1 MTGAIDFVNNSS
13 ANAVIASIQDV
24 LSDGTAGAVTCP
36 FTFPYTLAPGF
47 ITGCTYTASGTGALP
62 ASNTA
67 TIYLADGSVGG
78 TDTAVVTNSGSSET
92 DECVNVVD
100 DKAGDLGTVCAGEG
114 PKTFQYTMPVGPY
127 EVCGMYK
134 FTNIASFTTNDSGTT
149 GSASW
154 TVDINVPCAG
164 GCSLTPGYWKTH
176 SEFGPAPYD
185 NTWAQLPNGA
195 STPFYLSGKTYYR
208 VLWTPPQGN
217 AYYILAHAFIAAK
230 LNGLNGANT
239 SVITGALAWSETFFN
254 TYTPSSTLSKSL
266 RGLAL
271 TYATQLD
278 MYNNGYIGPGHCS
291 E

>member
-1 MTGAIDFVNNSS
+1 M
-13 ANAVIASIQDV
+13 
-24 LSDGTAGAVTCP
+24 
-36 FTFPYTLAPGF
+36 
-47 ITGCTYTASGTGALP
+47 
-62 ASNTA
+62 
-67 TIYLADGSVGG
+67 
-78 TDTAVVTNSGSSET
+78 
-92 DECVNVVD
+92 
-100 DKAGDLGTVCAGEG
+100 
-114 PKTFQYTMPVGPY
+114 
-127 EVCGMYK
+127 
-134 FTNIASFTTNDSGTT
+134 
-149 GSASW
+149 
-154 TVDINVPCAG
+154 PCAG

-195 STPFYLSGKTYYR
+195 STPFYLSGKTYYQ